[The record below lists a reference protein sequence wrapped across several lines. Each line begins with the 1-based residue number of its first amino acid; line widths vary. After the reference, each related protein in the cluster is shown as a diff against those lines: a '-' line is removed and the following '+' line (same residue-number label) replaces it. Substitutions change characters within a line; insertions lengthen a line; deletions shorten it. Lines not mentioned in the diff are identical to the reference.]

1 MSSISVGPDE
11 SGTNNKLTFA
21 IGSVELTFYSDG
33 RVFFNG
39 RQITDDIDLVNGM
52 RDLVGLGS
60 VHKVM
65 EE

>member
-1 MSSISVGPDE
+1 MSSISIGPGE
-11 SGTNNKLTFA
+11 AGGKNRLTFA
-21 IGSVELTFYSDG
+21 IGSVELSFYDDG

-39 RQITDDIDLVNGM
+39 RQITDDIELVNGM
-52 RDLVGLGS
+52 RDLVGLKS